1 MVCKMKKYRIHQ
13 ERNTL
18 HTIKRRKPAGI
29 SKFVRRNFL
38 LNYVI
43 DRKLNGKIELME
55 TRKET

>member
-1 MVCKMKKYRIHQ
+1 MKKYRIHQ